1 MPDPPSGGD
10 ASARNPMTS
19 PCINAP
25 VVGPQPGE
33 GRGKLR
39 VLFFAEAVTLAHVT
53 RPVVLARGLDPA
65 RFEVTLAS
73 EPRYHTLWREPR
85 VAVRPIHSIP
95 AERFLEALARGR
107 PLYDVDTLR
116 AYVREDLEVIRDT
129 APDVVVGD
137 FRLSLSVSARVAKV
151 PYLAIVNAYWS
162 PYAHRRF
169 PMPELPITKTI
180 GVACARPMFHAL
192 RPLAFAHHARPLGRV
207 RREFGLPG
215 LGPDLRRTYTDADHV
230 LYADASELV
239 PTRDLPANH
248 HYLGPILWS
257 PDVTPPHWWDD
268 LPRDRPILYVTLGS
282 SGRAGLLSAVLEALA
297 DLPVTVVAATLG
309 RGPSEHPP
317 RNAWLADFLPG
328 QDAASRASL
337 VICNGG
343 SPTVYQ
349 ALAAGA
355 PVLGLASN
363 MDQHLN
369 MATVQQ
375 AGAGVLLRSEHARPA
390 RVRAAVIRILDE
402 PSYEAAAS
410 RLARALAGYDAP
422 RRFQDV
428 LTRPPAS

>member
-180 GVACARPMFHAL
+180 GVACAGRCSMPFAPW
-192 RPLAFAHHARPLGRV
+192 PLPTTPARW
-207 RREFGLPG
+207 
-215 LGPDLRRTYTDADHV
+215 A
-230 LYADASELV
+230 
-239 PTRDLPANH
+239 
-248 HYLGPILWS
+248 
-257 PDVTPPHWWDD
+257 
-268 LPRDRPILYVTLGS
+268 GS
-282 SGRAGLLSAVLEALA
+282 AGNSGY
-297 DLPVTVVAATLG
+297 
-309 RGPSEHPP
+309 
-317 RNAWLADFLPG
+317 
-328 QDAASRASL
+328 RAS
-337 VICNGG
+337 G
-343 SPTVYQ
+343 PTC
-349 ALAAGA
+349 G
-355 PVLGLASN
+355 
-363 MDQHLN
+363 
-369 MATVQQ
+369 
-375 AGAGVLLRSEHARPA
+375 
-390 RVRAAVIRILDE
+390 
-402 PSYEAAAS
+402 
-410 RLARALAGYDAP
+410 
-422 RRFQDV
+422 V
-428 LTRPPAS
+428 LTRTPIMSSMPTPRNLYPPAICPPTITTWALSSGPPMSRRPTGGTTCHGTARSSM